1 MAKTIYLHFSTDE
14 WHTAASKDLICA
26 ATTRKTGLKHVKAY
40 IVKNRLKPL
49 DQDEID
55 DMERINQTQGRDCN
69 FFIEPVELNQ
79 PLF

>member
-49 DQDEID
+49 DQDDI
-55 DMERINQTQGRDCN
+55 R
-69 FFIEPVELNQ
+69 
-79 PLF
+79 